1 MKANLG
7 LGLVVAAGLVVF
19 AVSTMQTFPTY
30 VLSSVAVLIM
40 AAGALLSGTAEEDG
54 RPV

>member
-7 LGLVVAAGLVVF
+7 LALVLAAGAIVF
-19 AVSTMQTFPTY
+19 AVSTTQTTTTY
-30 VLSSVAVLIM
+30 LLSAVAVLAM
-40 AAGALLSGTAEEDG
+40 AGGALLSGTADEDG